1 MTTKVNL
8 NCFSEVCR
16 SESAK
21 HSLQAVGKG
30 ISLQELKE
38 LHFPTMMTPAT
49 EAPCLVELEW
59 AVVSNGQ
66 GHEEECGVAQ
76 LDEESA
82 MQVFNDFSP
91 TLRQNLQRCGW
102 GQPNGLQLATIL
114 AIGEWRHDCVLC
126 ASPGTGKTLAFL
138 MPIVNNLLMTT
149 HHQMR
154 GCPRPPR
161 ALIVVPTREL
171 AQQVTKIA
179 QELLRGSHSG
189 LTTFFVIGGGNQT
202 SFGTPTFVGGMYS
215 GDIVVGCTGR
225 LLDLVQNGR
234 LTLSRVQWV
243 VLDEYDRL
251 LCRREFS
258 DPLIQLLDATDRS
271 NTMTILS
278 SATAPDAAMKR
289 GLALLRPAGR
299 SIIRLH
305 NFEDPAVAHHLIEIP
320 YDGDFGSRRDVLET
334 QILATDKHAS
344 VLVFV
349 QTSKFSSLFTTTAAT

>member
-1 MTTKVNL
+1 
-8 NCFSEVCR
+8 
-16 SESAK
+16 
-21 HSLQAVGKG
+21 
-30 ISLQELKE
+30 
-38 LHFPTMMTPAT
+38 
-49 EAPCLVELEW
+49 
-59 AVVSNGQ
+59 
-66 GHEEECGVAQ
+66 
-76 LDEESA
+76 
-82 MQVFNDFSP
+82 
-91 TLRQNLQRCGW
+91 
-102 GQPNGLQLATIL
+102 
-114 AIGEWRHDCVLC
+114 
-126 ASPGTGKTLAFL
+126 
-138 MPIVNNLLMTT
+138 
-149 HHQMR
+149 
-154 GCPRPPR
+154 
-161 ALIVVPTREL
+161 
-171 AQQVTKIA
+171 
-179 QELLRGSHSG
+179 
-189 LTTFFVIGGGNQT
+189 
-202 SFGTPTFVGGMYS
+202 MYS

-305 NFEDPAVAHHLIEIP
+305 DFEDPAVAHHLIEIP
-320 YDGDFGSRRDVLET
+320 YGDFGSRRDVLET

-349 QTSKFSSLFTTTAAT
+349 QTSKFSSLFTTTTAT